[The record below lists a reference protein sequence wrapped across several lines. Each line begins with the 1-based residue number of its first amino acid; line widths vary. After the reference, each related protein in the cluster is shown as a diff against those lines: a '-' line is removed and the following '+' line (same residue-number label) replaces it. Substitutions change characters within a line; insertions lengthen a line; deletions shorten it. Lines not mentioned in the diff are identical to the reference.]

1 MASELFFVCVTTY
14 VIECYLCGCV
24 CVLCY
29 HNSCKLLSEDATE
42 GIWIKNSLVEVLS
55 FAH

>member
-1 MASELFFVCVTTY
+1 MLLNVIY
-14 VIECYLCGCV
+14 VGVCV

-29 HNSCKLLSEDATE
+29 HNSFKLLSEDTTE